1 MYADTEHL
9 GPLQMYKP
17 SAGTMLNFNPFMD
30 QSKYIKY
37 DSNPKDACCSTD
49 QCDLYYEVRPIPKC
63 YRISPFAPGILFYHI
78 IRREQ
83 RIRSYKT

>member
-9 GPLQMYKP
+9 GPLQMSKP

-49 QCDLYYEVRPIPKC
+49 QCDLFYEVRPIPKC